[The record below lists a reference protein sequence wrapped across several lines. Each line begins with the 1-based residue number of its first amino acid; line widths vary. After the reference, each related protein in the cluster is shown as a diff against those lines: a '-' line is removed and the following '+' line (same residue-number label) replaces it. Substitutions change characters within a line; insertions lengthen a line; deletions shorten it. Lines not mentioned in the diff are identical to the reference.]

1 MKVII
6 VGRDTELM
14 EPLAARL
21 TEAGLTV
28 VVAENANAAVTSL
41 GKSNAHFVVA
51 DSVLLIEHNL
61 AHELMKRSPLIRLV
75 GFSAQPTLPGLIEAL
90 IAGLVDYFPRNP
102 ASLEAVTELI
112 VSEGRRLARWRDL
125 LLTDEPAA
133 GNEGS
138 AA

>member
-6 VGRDTELM
+6 VGRDREMM

-28 VVAENANAAVTSL
+28 ITAENAKSAVNALS
-41 GKSNAHFVVA
+41 KSHAQFVVA
-51 DSVLLIEHNL
+51 DSVLLIEQNL
-61 AHELMKRSPLIRLV
+61 AHELIKHSPLVRLV
-75 GFSAQPTLPGLIEAL
+75 GFSAQPTRPGLIEAL
-90 IAGLVDYFPRNP
+90 IAGLVDYFPRTP

-112 VSEGRRLARWRDL
+112 VSEGRRLARWREL

-133 GNEGS
+133 GN
-138 AA
+138 